1 MAFWASCWTGGREPN
16 GHQPVKSVNYDRDAG
31 SVDMI
36 NLAQMEIGL
45 MSGDQSQVQKK
56 TYQHGPGL
64 ESAVE

>member
-31 SVDMI
+31 SVDM
-36 NLAQMEIGL
+36 NKLAQMEIGL
-45 MSGDQSQVQKK
+45 ISGDQPQVQKK